1 MSPEMQALVSLRKA
15 GAAPAS
21 VTLLLDDYRAPK
33 RGFRWYE
40 QSIGGEVL
48 HPRIY
53 VEPTE
58 SIGRLDLRA
67 LVGLDVWL
75 QAERYSQRLWD
86 LAIRVTQV
94 PANTLV
100 TIAGDDGGW
109 TWVRGRDLADLGDW
123 GGTYAWL
130 AAQRRA
136 AA

>member
-1 MSPEMQALVSLRKA
+1 MSPEMQALVALRKA
-15 GAAPAS
+15 GAIPAT
-21 VTLLLDDYRAPK
+21 VTLLLDDYAKPK
-33 RGFRWYE
+33 RGERWFE
-40 QSIGGEVL
+40 TSVGGEML

-86 LAIRVTQV
+86 LATRVTQV

-100 TIAGDDGGW
+100 TVAGDDACW
-109 TWVRGRDLADLGDW
+109 TWVRGQDHADLGDW
-123 GGTYAWL
+123 PRTAAWL
-130 AAQRRA
+130 SAQRRA
-136 AA
+136 A